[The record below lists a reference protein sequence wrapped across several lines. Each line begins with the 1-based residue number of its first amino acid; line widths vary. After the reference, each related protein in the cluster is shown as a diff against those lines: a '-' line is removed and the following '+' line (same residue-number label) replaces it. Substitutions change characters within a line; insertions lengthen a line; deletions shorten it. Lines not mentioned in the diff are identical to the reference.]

1 MPLRRLPGALQREN
15 PLNIN
20 QKEEK
25 RCCVIRNANWKARSP
40 MSANHIDQ
48 FVNRRLKHLRPQFEH
63 VLPVLV
69 THMISSEPVAAY
81 AKKHGI
87 ALYYSYQF

>member
-1 MPLRRLPGALQREN
+1 
-15 PLNIN
+15 
-20 QKEEK
+20 
-25 RCCVIRNANWKARSP
+25 